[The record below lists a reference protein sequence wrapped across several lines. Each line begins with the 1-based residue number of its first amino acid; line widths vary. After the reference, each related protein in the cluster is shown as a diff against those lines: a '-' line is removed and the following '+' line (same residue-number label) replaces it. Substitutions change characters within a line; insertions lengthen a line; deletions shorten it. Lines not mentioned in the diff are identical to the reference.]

1 MQSNRRRIKYI
12 KRKRQVQRQIMLLS
26 WLLLFLVA
34 ILVSCYARKTRTQSE
49 ARQVVQAE
57 KPGGSGKTKKIDVE
71 VETPEEKAGR
81 VKAEAVK
88 KGYPEELI
96 EMVSKNTD
104 TADFVDHYSEKKDE
118 PAANDIGDAL
128 EGKGKIP
135 QLYQW
140 DERWGYAS
148 YGTSIIAV
156 SGCGPTC
163 MAMVASGLTND
174 PSITPAKVGEYS
186 MANGYVDENNS
197 TYWRFMK
204 EAASNW
210 NLSCYDAQLTEEQV
224 KEELMDGH
232 PIICSMAPGDFTDNG
247 HFIVLT
253 GYEDG
258 SVKVNDPFRRKNS
271 EKMWV
276 FADIADQIRA
286 MWIYSVD

>member
-12 KRKRQVQRQIMLLS
+12 KRKRQVQRQIIMLS
-26 WLLLFLVA
+26 WLLLFMVA

-57 KPGGSGKTKKIDVE
+57 KPAGKTKKIDVDI
-71 VETPEEKAGR
+71 ETPEEQAER
-81 VKAEAVK
+81 VKAEAVQ
-88 KGYPEELI
+88 KGYPEDLI
-96 EMVSKNTD
+96 EMVEKNSD
-104 TADFVDHYSEKKDE
+104 TVNFVDHYSEKKDL
-118 PAANDIGDAL
+118 PAAEDIGDVL
-128 EGKGKIP
+128 EGGWKIP

-140 DERWGYAS
+140 DERWGYS
-148 YGTSIIAV
+148 TYGTSIIAV

-174 PSITPAKVGEYS
+174 SSITPAKVGEYS
-186 MANGYVDENNS
+186 MANGYVDENNN

-204 EAASNW
+204 EAAANW

-224 KEELMDGH
+224 KEELLDGH